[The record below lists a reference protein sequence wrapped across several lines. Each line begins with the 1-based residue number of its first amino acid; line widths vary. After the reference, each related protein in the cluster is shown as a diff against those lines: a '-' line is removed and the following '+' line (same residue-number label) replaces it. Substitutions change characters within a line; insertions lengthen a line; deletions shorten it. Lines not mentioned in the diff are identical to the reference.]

1 MAAFETTLAP
11 VALSPIVVQAEALGV
26 GQEQI
31 QTFLLPVEANTHPL
45 YNPDMDY
52 SIYLSQPFFFVLF
65 QILILLTTGV
75 CHRQRSQSSGQR
87 KNGWGL
93 PHPQGKDPANL
104 RNADMLTAVAGKLLP
119 YTVMFSAIMENA
131 WQTTCCSD

>member
-1 MAAFETTLAP
+1 M
-11 VALSPIVVQAEALGV
+11 

-31 QTFLLPVEANTHPL
+31 QTFLLPVEADTHPL

-65 QILILLTTGV
+65 QILILLVTVYSIGSEFKFGTTQDWM
-75 CHRQRSQSSGQR
+75 RAAAT
-87 KNGWGL
+87 
-93 PHPQGKDPANL
+93 PAGKDPANL

-119 YTVMFSAIMENA
+119 YTVMFSVIGILANYSVVRTDEHTVSR
-131 WQTTCCSD
+131 QLCG